1 MKEGLFSQIPGK
13 MNEIL
18 IRRMEEKDVPSVV
31 AIERTSFSL
40 PWSETSF
47 MNEIRK
53 QHAISRVAILDDAV
67 VGYLCAE
74 SVMDEGH
81 ILNLGV
87 HPQYKKRGI
96 ATALVENI
104 LEELK
109 LKACRFLYLEVRASN
124 FAAKRLYK
132 SFGFTVVGTRKN
144 YYVAPN
150 EDAVIMMLE
159 V

>member
-1 MKEGLFSQIPGK
+1 

-53 QHAISRVAILDDAV
+53 QHAISRVAILNDAV

-132 SFGFTVVGTRKN
+132 SFGFTVTGTRKN

>member
-1 MKEGLFSQIPGK
+1 LTDAAKEK
-13 MNEIL
+13 EIF
-18 IRRMEEKDVPSVV
+18 IRRMEEEDVPAVA
-31 AIERTSFSL
+31 AIERNSFSL
-40 PWSETSF
+40 PWSDTSF
-47 MNEIRK
+47 LNEIRK
-53 QHAISRVAILDDAV
+53 EHGISRVAVVGDTV
-67 VGYLCAE
+67 VGYVSAE
-74 SVMDEGH
+74 SVLDEGH

-87 HPQYKKRGI
+87 HPEYKKRGI

-109 LKACRFLYLEVRASN
+109 VRACRFLYLEVRASN
-124 FAAKRLYK
+124 FVAKRLYQG
-132 SFGFTVVGTRKN
+132 FGFSVVGRRKN

>member
-1 MKEGLFSQIPGK
+1 
-13 MNEIL
+13 
-18 IRRMEEKDVPSVV
+18 MEEKDVPAVA

-47 MNEIRK
+47 LNEIRK
-53 QHAISRVAILDDAV
+53 EHGVSRVAIAGDTV
-67 VGYLCAE
+67 VGYVSAE
-74 SVMDEGH
+74 SVLDEGH

-87 HPQYKKRGI
+87 HPGYKKRGI

-109 LKACRFLYLEVRASN
+109 VRACRFLYLEVRASN
-124 FAAKRLYK
+124 FVAKRLYQG
-132 SFGFTVVGTRKN
+132 FGFSVVGRRKN

-159 V
+159 I